1 MLANPQVPV
10 QRKNESDRA
19 IAFQIFIPFVL
30 SGFVTIGTG
39 ILLAYIDQ
47 NATVFKKV
55 NATTILVPA
64 LLGMKGNLEMTLAS
78 RISTKA
84 NIGNLDTT
92 EDFWSMIKANLA
104 LIECQAIVVGFL
116 GSLAALII
124 NEAIETQTFNLDHA
138 LLLCTSS
145 LVTASI
151 VHFTLGAITICVI
164 YYSRKC
170 NINPDNV
177 AIPIATSLG
186 DLASVLVIFLST
198 TLLYSAEENL
208 RWIATL
214 IFVGL
219 AFLAVFCFRYA
230 KCNEHTQ
237 EMLKRDWWW
246 LPMMVAIAINV
257 IGVFVL
263 QKTVKKFKRFA
274 VFQTVINGSCSNL
287 VAVQASKI
295 STFLHEHF
303 QPKLVDEESGNTRRI
318 CISLEQ
324 SLCGINIISRTCR
337 FILAMVLPGHTIFL
351 IFVYITR
358 RVRMSW
364 AFFTS
369 YLIVAGLQVGIMLH
383 VAYVIT
389 HVLWKLKFDPDTSA
403 IPPLTALAD
412 LVGAGFLALIF
423 NALDI
428 TDAAFPGD
436 DLSGTENVTATV
448 APAAAQFKNM
458 TIYSQNKAKVL
469 RVFAISK
476 EVN

>member
-151 VHFTLGAITICVI
+151 VHFTLGNFVFHLLNDLLKKER
-164 YYSRKC
+164 SRY
-170 NINPDNV
+170 V
-177 AIPIATSLG
+177 
-186 DLASVLVIFLST
+186 
-198 TLLYSAEENL
+198 AEENL